1 MNFRGRYEIT
11 SAFLV
16 LLLRPLMPLRHRNDR
31 VIIIWQRL
39 RPLGIAL
46 GICLTLACAHRQ
58 LDTRISGHHAENL
71 RAEAQKV
78 EGGWR
83 VTLQLP
89 IGEWQ
94 VKTPNEEQR
103 IQVIPG
109 IPYSIAQ
116 WTVEPERWAKE
127 RPLDL
132 LLEGSGFQI
141 PIAITYRHD
150 LPRWAQFALITLA
163 GGPISIPDKK

>member
-1 MNFRGRYEIT
+1 MN
-11 SAFLV
+11 
-16 LLLRPLMPLRHRNDR
+16 LRPLAIAI
-31 VIIIWQRL
+31 V
-39 RPLGIAL
+39 LGL
-46 GICLTLACAHRQ
+46 SVACAHRP
-58 LDTRISGHHAENL
+58 LDTSISGHHAENL
-71 RAEAQKV
+71 RAEAQKI

-109 IPYSIAQ
+109 TPYSTAQ
-116 WTVEPERWAKE
+116 WLVTPERWAKE

-132 LLEGSGFQI
+132 LLEGSGMQI
-141 PIAITYRHD
+141 PISIKYQPGPPH
-150 LPRWAQFALITLA
+150 WVQVALIVAA
-163 GGPISIPDKK
+163 GGGNRITISDKKN

>member
-1 MNFRGRYEIT
+1 MN
-11 SAFLV
+11 
-16 LLLRPLMPLRHRNDR
+16 LRP
-31 VIIIWQRL
+31 V
-39 RPLGIAL
+39 GIAL
-46 GICLTLACAHRQ
+46 SLGLTLACAHRQ
-58 LDTRISGHHAENL
+58 LDTSISGHHAENL

-109 IPYSIAQ
+109 TPYSIAQ
-116 WTVEPERWAKE
+116 WTVESDRWAKD

-132 LLEGSGFQI
+132 LIEGKGFQI
-141 PIAITYRHD
+141 PITIKYRHD
-150 LPRWAQFALITLA
+150 LPRWAQYALITLA
-163 GGPISIPDKK
+163 GGSISIPDKKN